1 MAQRILLPWINPE
14 KLCNRLLNFNENATN
29 YVIFNDEI
37 FMLYFVYNTNAFHY
51 CKSYILNLPITDLR
65 YQTYLCRFVMVEHP
79 GIVEFLNMVGFNESM
94 FAYMCKNPYCIQ
106 FIEENIHNYRINL
119 LNLAQNKAAIHLIRK
134 YLHTDQFTVDCWNY
148 LCKNESPEAIQIL
161 KENPDKIRWDTL
173 SSNPAA
179 IPLLEENP
187 TLIDMWHLCA
197 NPAAIHL
204 IEKQMDKIIWQPL
217 SQNPNAIH
225 ILEKNQ
231 DKIDWYSLSQNSA
244 IFDYDYKEMSI
255 QRSNILREELMAKA
269 LHPSKIQY
277 WLENGLSIDDLF

>member
-1 MAQRILLPWINPE
+1 
-14 KLCNRLLNFNENATN
+14 
-29 YVIFNDEI
+29 
-37 FMLYFVYNTNAFHY
+37 
-51 CKSYILNLPITDLR
+51 
-65 YQTYLCRFVMVEHP
+65 
-79 GIVEFLNMVGFNESM
+79 VEFLNMVGFNESM

-106 FIEENIHNYRINL
+106 FIEENIHDYRINL
-119 LNLAQNKAAIHLIRK
+119 LNLAQNKAATHLIRK
-134 YLHTDQFTVDCWNY
+134 YIHTDQFTVDCWNY

-173 SSNPAA
+173 SSNPGA

-204 IEKQMDKIIWQPL
+204 IEKQIDKIIWQPL

-269 LHPSKIQY
+269 LHPSKIHY